1 MNAEESFSYVFRSG
15 RHETTRDL
23 IINKFNVSDNGQYIC
38 ELRRYYVKWRAQA
51 EKHVGIGGTCLAH
64 L

>member
-1 MNAEESFSYVFRSG
+1 MNAEASSDSVGRSG
-15 RHETTRDL
+15 RRETVRKL

-38 ELRRYYVKWRAQA
+38 ELRRYCVKWRAQA
-51 EKHVGIGGTCLAH
+51 EKYVGIGGTCLER

>member
-1 MNAEESFSYVFRSG
+1 MDAEESTVSAHRG
-15 RHETTRDL
+15 RQKTTRDL
-23 IINKFNVSDNGQYIC
+23 TINKFNVSDNGQYIC

-51 EKHVGIGGTCLAH
+51 EKYVGIGGTRLER